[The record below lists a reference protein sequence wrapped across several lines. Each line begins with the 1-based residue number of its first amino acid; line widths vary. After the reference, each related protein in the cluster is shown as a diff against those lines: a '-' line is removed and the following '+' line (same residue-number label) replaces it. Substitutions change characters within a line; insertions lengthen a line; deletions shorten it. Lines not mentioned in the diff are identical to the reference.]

1 VSYHCLSRPQ
11 HVVSCVLSG
20 PDAGNIHVFLA
31 TPIDEPLGLFAPT
44 HPQSSLPAN
53 VGKQSLPVVPWA
65 VLGEVLPAYMDC
77 NARMENVRPT
87 YSSASMKSAA

>member
-31 TPIDEPLGLFAPT
+31 TPIDEPLGLSIADSHLHTRNPVCPRT
-44 HPQSSLPAN
+44 LAN
-53 VGKQSLPVVPWA
+53 RVCRLFHGLYWA
-65 VLGEVLPAYMDC
+65 RSCPRTWIATPEW
-77 NARMENVRPT
+77 RM
-87 YSSASMKSAA
+87 